1 MDDNSTPSV
10 GTNSTTGDFTFIIN
24 NSFPASV
31 GVIPIGNNVFRCFGI
46 FVSNAANTNTG
57 VIKYTTQSS
66 KSFRVTGYQLEP
78 VTYQTSPRAYIPTT
92 SAAVFQPR
100 YDYDPSVTPATPR
113 GMLIEEQRVNLITQ
127 SNDLTSFLLTPATGL
142 TSNLTSG
149 IAPDGTNTAR
159 LLTNTTTTE
168 QHRLYRDVTTVNAI
182 TYTYSVYAKRNN
194 ADWIQ
199 ISFFRGASATAFAN
213 FDLSSGAKGTEG
225 GGGTGTIVPVGNGW
239 YRCTLT
245 ATAEGTGSN
254 VQLYVLE
261 QNSLIANPTT
271 TGTGKGLYVWGAQLE
286 AGSFATSYIPTTTAS
301 VTRAADVAQ
310 LTGSA
315 LTTLQGAT
323 GTVFAETRGINASAG
338 LGRIVSGQSPL
349 GFLVY
354 DGATQVASWNGSTNI
369 TATLGGGGTFSSNA
383 RTGISWSNAPSRTI
397 VGNNGTLST
406 PSATTFGAVTAGY
419 IGTDTSTGSWAS
431 GWYRSFAAY
440 NQKLPDTILKQKS
453 TVGAPY

>member
-1 MDDNSTPSV
+1 
-10 GTNSTTGDFTFIIN
+10 
-24 NSFPASV
+24 
-31 GVIPIGNNVFRCFGI
+31 
-46 FVSNAANTNTG
+46 
-57 VIKYTTQSS
+57 
-66 KSFRVTGYQLEP
+66 L
-78 VTYQTSPRAYIPTT
+78 RA
-92 SAAVFQPR
+92 
-100 YDYDPSVTPATPR
+100 
-113 GMLIEEQRVNLITQ
+113 
-127 SNDLTSFLLTPATGL
+127 
-142 TSNLTSG
+142 
-149 IAPDGTNTAR
+149 GTNT
-159 LLTNTTTTE
+159 
-168 QHRLYRDVTTVNAI
+168 
-182 TYTYSVYAKRNN
+182 SVYVRFN
-194 ADWIQ
+194 D
-199 ISFFRGASATAFAN
+199 
-213 FDLSSGAKGTEG
+213 SSGNRANALCNLTTAWQRFTVTGTTAASITSLSADIGADGNVG
-225 GGGTGTIVPVGNGW
+225 GQTMTTGTI
-239 YRCTLT
+239 Y
-245 ATAEGTGSN
+245 A
-254 VQLYVLE
+254 
-261 QNSLIANPTT
+261 
-271 TGTGKGLYVWGAQLE
+271 WGAQLE
-286 AGSFATSYIPTTTAS
+286 AGSFATSYIPTTTGA

-310 LTGSA
+310 LTGNA